1 METNY
6 ADFGAIQWSRLLK
19 RLTACAAKWFLQEGC
34 IGEESVLPA
43 TGKSAKE
50 LAFDTVSEFIN
61 GRIEWRPKSS
71 ESADVELY
79 LLLRKVM
86 RHDFLDLV
94 KRGRAYRR
102 TDVLDPSTGGKDT
115 VGYENGPTLE
125 QLSDTSDDGFYSLDA
140 AIVARRVLPLIMDDP
155 PLVDY
160 VNSVLSAGCLKRE
173 DIAAYLQISSQEVT
187 NRQRRLRK
195 RLASW
200 KRSIELSA
208 TAK

>member
-94 KRGRAYRR
+94 KSGRAYRR
-102 TDVLDPSTGGKDT
+102 TDVLDPSTGGRIRLGTRMDRRLS
-115 VGYENGPTLE
+115 NCRTL
-125 QLSDTSDDGFYSLDA
+125 QMMVFIAS
-140 AIVARRVLPLIMDDP
+140 MP
-155 PLVDY
+155 PLLHGGY
-160 VNSVLSAGCLKRE
+160 FHS
-173 DIAAYLQISSQEVT
+173 
-187 NRQRRLRK
+187 
-195 RLASW
+195 
-200 KRSIELSA
+200 
-208 TAK
+208 